1 MTTSP
6 ESQFLQALE
15 MCQSLS
21 NLTAQFSSIPCRI
34 IEILSDVSQ
43 EPRVL
48 YSLLIKY
55 SREVDS
61 ALVALDIYAK
71 NADNWRVKD
80 RDKTCSLGFGVKDH
94 CTILS
99 CLLNFGK
106 RPFSFISYTGNFAS
120 ETIIFELL
128 KDWKNLDLAPFFEE
142 KMQEFI
148 LEAKI
153 A

>member
-15 MCQSLS
+15 LCQSLS
-21 NLTAQFSSIPCRI
+21 NLTGQFSSIPCRV

-43 EPRVL
+43 DAGVL
-48 YSLLIKY
+48 YSLLLQY
-55 SREVDS
+55 SREVDA
-61 ALVALDIYAK
+61 ALVALDTYAK

-80 RDKTCSLGFGVKDH
+80 RDQTCSLGFGVKDH

-99 CLLNFGK
+99 CFLNFSK
-106 RPFSFISYTGNFAS
+106 RPFSFISYTGNFES
-120 ETIIFELL
+120 EAMIFELL

-148 LEAKI
+148 PEAKI

>member
-1 MTTSP
+1 MFLNHEIYESDLVINRGFSQATSAFTGTKTISLVRFNSANEIIMTTSP

-80 RDKTCSLGFGVKDH
+80 
-94 CTILS
+94 
-99 CLLNFGK
+99 
-106 RPFSFISYTGNFAS
+106 
-120 ETIIFELL
+120 
-128 KDWKNLDLAPFFEE
+128 
-142 KMQEFI
+142 
-148 LEAKI
+148 
-153 A
+153 

>member
-1 MTTSP
+1 
-6 ESQFLQALE
+6 
-15 MCQSLS
+15 
-21 NLTAQFSSIPCRI
+21 
-34 IEILSDVSQ
+34 
-43 EPRVL
+43 
-48 YSLLIKY
+48 
-55 SREVDS
+55 
-61 ALVALDIYAK
+61 
-71 NADNWRVKD
+71 
-80 RDKTCSLGFGVKDH
+80 VKDH

-99 CLLNFGK
+99 CLLNFSK

-120 ETIIFELL
+120 EAIIFELL